1 MLASLAQYPAFQVFM
16 TLSLSVVMVAMI
28 TPLLIRF
35 LLNRD
40 IGQQI
45 RAEGIQEHLVKH
57 GTPTMGGIVIVVV
70 ALGLFA
76 LMVLLAHPVF
86 YNASPQRIETF
97 NTGLK
102 AGVTVLMCMLGCGIL
117 GFIDDYIKVAKKRSL
132 GLSARAK
139 IVGQLFIA
147 IVTTLLAINWVGVSA
162 NIYIPLTS
170 YYIPLQGLSSI
181 VSLPAFLGEGTL
193 IIPWVYLLFALIMIV
208 GLTNAVNLTDGL
220 DGLAA
225 GTVTIVAL
233 VFAAIAYASGSL
245 PLAIV
250 ATAIAGGC
258 IGFLWWNCYPAKIFM
273 GDTGSLALGGAIA
286 ALALVTKTELLIV
299 IIGGI
304 FVIEALSVVIQ
315 VLVFKMT
322 GKRVFKMAPIHHHFE
337 MLGWSETTIMVR
349 FCIITGCLAAF
360 GFALFFYQLASGIGN

>member
-1 MLASLAQYPAFQVFM
+1 MLAGLAQYPAFQVFL
-16 TLSLSVVMVAMI
+16 TLSASVVLVAAI

-35 LLNRD
+35 LLTRD

-57 GTPTMGGIVIVVV
+57 GTPTMGGIVIIVV
-70 ALGLFA
+70 AIGLFA
-76 LMVLLAHPVF
+76 AMVAFAHPAIAE
-86 YNASPQRIETF
+86 ASARRIEIY
-97 NTGLK
+97 NTGVR
-102 AGVTVLMCMLGCGIL
+102 AGVTVLLCMLGCGIL

-139 IVGQLFIA
+139 IAGQLFIA
-147 IVTTLLAINWVGVSA
+147 TGTTLAAINWVGVSA
-162 NIYIPLTS
+162 NIYLPLTEH
-170 YYIPLQGLSSI
+170 YIPLAA
-181 VSLPAFLGEGTL
+181 VATTFSLPAFLGG
-193 IIPWVYLLFALIMIV
+193 ISIVVPWVYLLFALVMIV
-208 GLTNAVNLTDGL
+208 GFTNAVNLTDGL

-225 GTVTIVAL
+225 GTVMIVSL

-245 PLAIV
+245 PLAIA

-286 ALALVTKTELLIV
+286 GLALVTKTELLVV

-315 VLVFKMT
+315 VLVFKRT

-337 MLGWSETTIMVR
+337 MKGWSETTIMVR

-360 GFALFFYQLASGIGN
+360 GFALFFYQLATMG

>member
-1 MLASLAQYPAFQVFM
+1 MLAGLSQYPAFQVFL
-16 TLSLSVVMVAMI
+16 TLSIAVVLVAMI
-28 TPLLIRF
+28 TPLLIKF
-35 LLNRD
+35 LLTRG

-57 GTPTMGGIVIVVV
+57 GTPTMGGIVIVLV
-70 ALGLFA
+70 AIVLFA
-76 LMVLLAHPVF
+76 AMSAFAHPAIAE
-86 YNASPQRIETF
+86 ASADRIEVF
-97 NTGLK
+97 NTGIR
-102 AGVTVLMCMLGCGIL
+102 AGITVLLCMLGCGIL

-139 IVGQLFIA
+139 IAGQLLIA
-147 IVTTLLAINWVGVSA
+147 TGTTLAAINWVGVSA
-162 NIYIPLTS
+162 NIYLPLS
-170 YYIPLQGLSSI
+170 ESYIPLASFATTFI
-181 VSLPAFLGEGTL
+181 LPNFLGAATL
-193 IIPWVYLLFALIMIV
+193 VVPWLYLLFALVMIV
-208 GLTNAVNLTDGL
+208 GFTNAVNLTDGL

-233 VFAAIAYASGSL
+233 IFSAIAYASGSL
-245 PLAIV
+245 PIAIA

-286 ALALVTKTELLIV
+286 GLALVTKTELLAV
-299 IIGGI
+299 VIGGI
-304 FVIEALSVVIQ
+304 FVIEALSVAIQ
-315 VLVFKMT
+315 VIVFKMT

-337 MLGWSETTIMVR
+337 MKGWSETTIMVR

-360 GFALFFYQLASGIGN
+360 GFALFFYHLARGIG

>member
-1 MLASLAQYPAFQVFM
+1 MLAGLAQYPAFQVFL
-16 TLSLSVVMVAMI
+16 TLSLSVVLVAMI
-28 TPLLIRF
+28 TPILIRF
-35 LLNRD
+35 LQSRD

-57 GTPTMGGIVIVVV
+57 GTPTMGGIVIVLV
-70 ALGLFA
+70 AVGLFA
-76 LMVLLAHPVF
+76 AMIAFAHPTIAEASARRIDVF
-86 YNASPQRIETF
+86 NMGVR
-97 NTGLK
+97 
-102 AGVTVLMCMLGCGIL
+102 AGVTVLLCMLGCGIL

-139 IVGQLFIA
+139 ILGQLLIA
-147 IVTTLLAINWVGVSA
+147 VGTTLAAVNWVGVSA
-162 NIYIPLTS
+162 NIYVPLTDF
-170 YYIPLQGLSSI
+170 YIPLAQVASTFT
-181 VSLPAFLGEGTL
+181 LPAFLGSISLT
-193 IIPWVYLLFALIMIV
+193 IPWIYLLFALVMIV

-245 PLAIV
+245 PVAIA

-286 ALALVTKTELLIV
+286 GLALVTKTELLVV

-315 VLVFKMT
+315 VVVFKMT

-337 MLGWSETTIMVR
+337 MLKWSETTIMVR

-360 GFALFFYQLASGIGN
+360 GFALFFYELTRLGG

>member
-1 MLASLAQYPAFQVFM
+1 MLTGLAQYPAFQVFL
-16 TLSLSVVMVAMI
+16 TLSTSVMLVAMI

-35 LLNRD
+35 LLTRD

-57 GTPTMGGIVIVVV
+57 GTPTMGGIVIIIV
-70 ALGLFA
+70 AVGLFA
-76 LMVLLAHPVF
+76 AMVAFAHPVAGE
-86 YNASPQRIETF
+86 ASAQRIAAY
-97 NTGLK
+97 NIGVR
-102 AGVTVLMCMLGCGIL
+102 AGVTVLLCMLGCGLL

-139 IVGQLFIA
+139 IAGQLFIA
-147 IVTTLLAINWVGVSA
+147 TGTTLAAINWVGVSA
-162 NIYIPLTS
+162 NIYLPLTEH
-170 YYIPLQGLSSI
+170 YIPLSL
-181 VSLPAFLGEGTL
+181 VATTFNLPAFMGAFSVT
-193 IIPWVYLLFALIMIV
+193 IPWLYLLFALIMII
-208 GLTNAVNLTDGL
+208 GFTNAVNLTDGL
-220 DGLAA
+220 DGLAS

-245 PLAIV
+245 PVAIA

-286 ALALVTKTELLIV
+286 GLALVTKTELLAV
-299 IIGGI
+299 VIGGI
-304 FVIEALSVVIQ
+304 FVIEALSVAIQ
-315 VLVFKMT
+315 VLVFKKT

-337 MLGWSETTIMVR
+337 MKGWSETTIMVR
-349 FCIITGCLAAF
+349 FCIVTGCLAAF
-360 GFALFFYQLASGIGN
+360 GFALFFYQLATMG

>member
-1 MLASLAQYPAFQVFM
+1 MLAGLAQYPAFQVFL
-16 TLSLSVVMVAMI
+16 TLSLSVVLVAMV

-35 LLNRD
+35 LLHRD

-45 RAEGIQEHLVKH
+45 RAEGIQEHLTKH
-57 GTPTMGGIVIVVV
+57 GTPTMGGIVVVVV
-70 ALGLFA
+70 AIALFTA
-76 LMVLLAHPVF
+76 MVAFAHPVIA
-86 YNASPQRIETF
+86 NASPARIEVF
-97 NTGLK
+97 NTGVR
-102 AGVTVLMCMLGCGIL
+102 AGITVLMCMLGCGIL
-117 GFIDDYIKVAKKRSL
+117 GFVDDYIKVAKKRSM

-139 IVGQLFIA
+139 IAGQVIIA
-147 IVTTLLAINWVGVSA
+147 TGTTLAAINWVGVSA
-162 NIYIPLTS
+162 NIYLPITEN
-170 YYIPLQGLSSI
+170 YIPLAQLSSNFTM
-181 VSLPAFLGEGTL
+181 PAFLGSVV
-193 IIPWVYLLFALIMIV
+193 INVPWVYLLFALVMIV

-225 GTVTIVAL
+225 GTVTIVSL

-245 PLAIV
+245 PIAIA

-286 ALALVTKTELLIV
+286 ALALVTKTELLVV

-304 FVIEALSVVIQ
+304 FVVEALSVVIQ

-360 GFALFFYQLASGIGN
+360 GFALFFYQLARFGAG